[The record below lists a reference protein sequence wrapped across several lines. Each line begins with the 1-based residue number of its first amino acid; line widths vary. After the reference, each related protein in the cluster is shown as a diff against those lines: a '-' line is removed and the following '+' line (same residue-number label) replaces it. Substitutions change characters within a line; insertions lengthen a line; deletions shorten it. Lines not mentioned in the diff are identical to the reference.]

1 MPRTVLVCCAALTTV
16 GPQTKGIFSE
26 SAGADLVRLCRI
38 RCSSDPLRRDAA
50 PKRQTLYGRGVVDA
64 DVSAVVKGYAR
75 TQGAFRI
82 DSVKLAS

>member
-38 RCSSDPLRRDAA
+38 CCSSDALRRDAA
-50 PKRQTLYGRGVVDA
+50 PKHQTLYGRGSLMV
-64 DVSAVVKGYAR
+64 
-75 TQGAFRI
+75 T
-82 DSVKLAS
+82 